1 MLITTPPSLSK
12 MQPTNSLIQQCRFW
26 GMKVLITFYLS
37 IYATSTSFNYMSIV
51 WAQQSRK
58 NNTSFCNRHIYVFSY
73 ISWKGLEVGSSILQD
88 LHCCNVV
95 LDQAWS
101 GSRKIQLQLL
111 PDIQT
116 LVPMT
121 IFCQNERQPLFFPP
135 VTPPVCRK
143 IIKFK
148 FSPFSGGKGYQVSDR
163 NQWLNFIQNSLR
175 AISCTRLNL

>member
-1 MLITTPPSLSK
+1 MLITSPPSLSK

-26 GMKVLITFYLS
+26 GMKELITFYLT

-58 NNTSFCNRHIYVFSY
+58 NNTLFCYRHIYVFNY
-73 ISWKGLEVGSSILQD
+73 ISWKGLEVGSSILKD

-111 PDIQT
+111 TDIQT
-116 LVPMT
+116 VGADDNLLPEWKAT
-121 IFCQNERQPLFFPP
+121 FIFSTSHATCLQKN
-135 VTPPVCRK
+135 
-143 IIKFK
+143 
-148 FSPFSGGKGYQVSDR
+148 
-163 NQWLNFIQNSLR
+163 N
-175 AISCTRLNL
+175 